1 MRPQPANDITRP
13 FGARRR
19 TAWLLLLAATAC
31 GGCRAT
37 VPIRDLLDDPYAYD
51 RRKVKIE
58 GSVEAAAAA
67 FGHGAYLVDDG
78 TGALLVVAERHEG
91 VPRAGARVAVVG
103 WFRSLFDF
111 GSVSAAVMI
120 ERDRALRHRSS
131 GVDRD

>member
-1 MRPQPANDITRP
+1 MRSRRTPAS
-13 FGARRR
+13 ARRHR
-19 TAWLLLLAATAC
+19 PRAAALSVLLATVVL

-58 GSVEAAAAA
+58 GDVEAAAAA

-78 TGALLVVAERHEG
+78 TGSLVVVAEGDGG

-103 WFRSLFDF
+103 WFRSLFRI
-111 GSVSAAVMI
+111 GSLNGAVVL
-120 ERDRALRHRSS
+120 ERDRDLQSRSA
-131 GVDRD
+131 GTRDE